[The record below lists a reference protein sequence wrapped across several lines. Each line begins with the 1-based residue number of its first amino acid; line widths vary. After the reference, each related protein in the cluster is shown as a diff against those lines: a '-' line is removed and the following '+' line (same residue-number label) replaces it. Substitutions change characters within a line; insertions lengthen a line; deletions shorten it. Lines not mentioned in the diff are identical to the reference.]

1 MSLLVTHK
9 TRIKTGKIKPKIYL
23 SISSEGF
30 GHSSRAIAIAREFL
44 DDEIVIGTYGYAY
57 DRVQKFKLPCVIV
70 PQELKFVGAD
80 GSFDV
85 GKTIIKN
92 HAWALTF
99 NQMVQH
105 EIDII
110 EAQGATCVVADGR
123 LAPVMAA
130 DKIGLP
136 CIVVTN
142 QSAFYPFF
150 EKDSALVKIFGKSF
164 EWVMKTW
171 LSSAEEILIPDF
183 PPPHTVCLPNLSTN
197 FKVMKRQRF
206 VGPLVYWK
214 RSEVETIPRNTR
226 NPYVVIT
233 LGGHSYRRP
242 LFETVLG
249 VAKKL
254 KKIQFDIFTSFET
267 DNVPPNVTLRGVV
280 PSIASYYKSA
290 SLIITQAGHST
301 AMEILTLGKPALVV
315 PDKKQIE
322 QENNSRRLCELGVAT
337 QMKYD
342 ELSVNNL
349 ANRIQMMLESSC
361 YSETAENMAQIAE
374 EINGTEK
381 AAMVLRDYSTRLMA
395 Y

>member
-1 MSLLVTHK
+1 MSLLITHK
-9 TRIKTGKIKPKIYL
+9 TKIRIGKLTPRIYL
-23 SISSEGF
+23 SVSSEGF
-30 GHSSRAIAIAREFL
+30 GHSSRAIAIAREFKK
-44 DDEIVIGTYGYAY
+44 DEIVIGTYGYAY
-57 DRVQKFKLPCVIV
+57 DKIHSYNLPCITV
-70 PQELKFVGAD
+70 PQELKFIGAD

-99 NQMVQH
+99 NQLIQH

-183 PPPHTVCLPNLSTN
+183 PPPYTVCLPNLSTN

-206 VGPLVYWK
+206 VGPLVAWK
-214 RSEVETIPRNTR
+214 RSEVEPIKRSSNR
-226 NPYVVIT
+226 PYIVIT
-233 LGGHSYRRP
+233 LGGHAYRRP

-249 VAKKL
+249 AASKL
-254 KKIQFDIFTSFET
+254 RSVDFDIFTTFES
-267 DNVPPNVTLRGVV
+267 DSIPPNVTLKGVV
-280 PSIASYYKSA
+280 PFIAPYYKAA

-322 QENNSRRLCELGVAT
+322 QENNSRRLCELGMAT

-361 YSETAENMAQIAE
+361 YSESAENLSQIAE
-374 EINGTEK
+374 EINGTKK
-381 AAMVLRDYSTRLMA
+381 AEAVLRDYSTRLMA